1 MTEIDGW
8 TLSDLTVIQHEF
20 FPIYVELVDRMLKE
34 MKNDKQKTRDIL
46 TTETLAFIDCLLLN
60 KPNES
65 EWISK
70 FSEWQHDYTP
80 SMSDLVDNFLNDE
93 DLSAENP
100 PNKKLRVQKI
110 LHFHFPLMIRD
121 LVGT

>member
-1 MTEIDGW
+1 MEAKSKLQEIDGW

-46 TTETLAFIDCLLLN
+46 TTETLAFIDCLLVN
-60 KPNES
+60 KRNES
-65 EWISK
+65 ECILK

-80 SMSDLVDNFLNDE
+80 SIHVRSGGQ
-93 DLSAENP
+93 LSE
-100 PNKKLRVQKI
+100 R
-110 LHFHFPLMIRD
+110 
-121 LVGT
+121 